1 MFNFIRSKVLLC
13 QCQFSQLAP
22 LYNLTIKQ
30 VNYKY
35 DGLLVQRVLLA
46 LVVSLVAITNRAYGH
61 DPIFSPGPHVLF
73 KDGIE
78 VHGNV
83 TQAKAGKEKNTSYAT
98 ELKYGLTGDW
108 VAGVELPYQHFS
120 NNEQSVSALGDTSVF
135 TKYRFWR
142 NDTLGRQETAALLA
156 KVKLNTSSNELST
169 NSVDSIIGLTYGLE
183 SIKWYR
189 WASIRQR
196 FNGNINK
203 GQLGNLQRGN
213 KTLIDFVIGYRP
225 QLNGYRDPD
234 MVYML
239 ELNTEFSQH
248 SKVNNKLLENSGGRQ
263 AFISPGF
270 MWTLRNMAIKGGVQ
284 LPIYHDL
291 NGSQQKSD
299 YRFKLSIEWHL

>member
-1 MFNFIRSKVLLC
+1 MVKQVKDKNKGLFIRNVLMV
-13 QCQFSQLAP
+13 FVS
-22 LYNLTIKQ
+22 I
-30 VNYKY
+30 
-35 DGLLVQRVLLA
+35 
-46 LVVSLVAITNRAYGH
+46 SLVSINVYAH

-83 TQAKAGKEKNTSYAT
+83 FQTKAGSKKKTSYVT
-98 ELKYGLTGDW
+98 EFKYGLTGDW
-108 VAGVELPYQHFS
+108 VAGVAIPYNQLSNVDQNFS
-120 NNEQSVSALGDTSVF
+120 SLGDVTLS

-142 NDTLGRQETAALLA
+142 NDSLGRQETAAILA
-156 KVKLNTSSNELST
+156 KVKLDTSNGKLSSNA
-169 NSVDSIIGLTYGLE
+169 VDSIMGLTYGLE

-196 FNGNINK
+196 FNGNINTAP
-203 GQLGNLQRGN
+203 LGDLQRGN
-213 KTLIDFVIGYRP
+213 KTFVDFVIGYRP
-225 QLNGYRDPD
+225 QLNAYREPD

-248 SKVNNKLLENSGGRQ
+248 NKRNNVSLVNTGGRQ

-270 MWTLRNMAIKGGVQ
+270 MWTLRNMAIKGGIQ

-291 NGSQQKSD
+291 NGEQANNN